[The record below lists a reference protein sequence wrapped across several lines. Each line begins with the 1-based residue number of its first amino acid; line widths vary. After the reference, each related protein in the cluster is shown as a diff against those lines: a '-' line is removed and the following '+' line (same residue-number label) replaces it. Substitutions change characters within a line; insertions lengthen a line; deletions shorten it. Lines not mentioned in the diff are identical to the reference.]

1 MTRPCGTL
9 TVVEPCE
16 VTVTAVEP
24 CVAAPVVSP
33 CLTPAASG
41 FGLNITASRIG
52 ATLRDRTIPV
62 VGEVFFSYILAD
74 ADQFIVTDTGEY
86 LIAG

>member
-1 MTRPCGTL
+1 MSRPCGNL

-24 CVAAPVVSP
+24 CV
-33 CLTPAASG
+33 TPAASG
-41 FGLNITASRIG
+41 FGLQITASRIG

-62 VGEVFFSYILAD
+62 VGEVFFGYILAD
-74 ADQFIVTDTGEY
+74 ADQYIVVDTGEY

>member
-1 MTRPCGTL
+1 VTRPCGNL
-9 TVVEPCE
+9 TVVAPCE
-16 VTVTAVEP
+16 VTVTAVES

-41 FGLNITASRIG
+41 FGLKITASRIG

-62 VGEVFFSYILAD
+62 VGEAFFAYILAD